1 MPRPKVEDK
10 KIKKGI
16 KIRIS
21 LIEDI
26 RKYAEI
32 HKVTEVA
39 IIEQG
44 IEMFFEAKGYRSY
57 QRQLKEENIDGYT
70 EGK

>member
-26 RKYAEI
+26 RKYAAI

-44 IEMFFEAKGYRSY
+44 IEMFFEANDYRSY
-57 QRQLKEENIDGYT
+57 QKQLKKENIDGYT